1 MRHIISILMQ
11 NEAGALVRVA
21 GMFSAR
27 GYNIESLSVAPTEDE
42 TVSRLTLET
51 VGSDQVINQVNRQ
64 TEKLVD
70 VVGIADMTDGPHY
83 ERELM
88 LIKLAERSQVVDEYI
103 ERYRARVLEDD
114 EVCIVEVIG
123 TGGEVAHFLSAMQ
136 NRAEVLE
143 VVRSG
148 VAAIASGTDVLRL
161 ED

>member
-51 VGSDQVINQVNRQ
+51 AGSDQVINQINKQ

-83 ERELM
+83 ERELL
-88 LIKLAERSQVVDEYI
+88 LIKLAARNAVVDDYVD
-103 ERYRARVLEDD
+103 RYRARLLEDD
-114 EVCIVEVIG
+114 AVCIVEVVG
-123 TGGEVAHFLSAMQ
+123 TGGEVAHFLSAMEEK
-136 NRAEVLE
+136 AEVLE

-148 VAAIASGTDVLRL
+148 VAAIASGESVLKL
-161 ED
+161 AE